1 MQYGQVIDRFQ
12 SDGAVWLTIWDLKA
26 NRKWSIPLSNA
37 ADIHAGDLVEYDRT
51 AARGGTIDLC
61 AISSDAIPFD
71 FEPVAPIR
79 QTQKRQASATRVAA
93 PKEFEVAR

>member
-37 ADIHAGDLVEYDRT
+37 VDIRTGDLVEYDRS
-51 AARGGTIDLC
+51 AARRGTIDLC
-61 AISSDAIPFD
+61 VISQDAVPFD

-79 QTQKRQASATRVAA
+79 RKPKRPASPTRVAA

>member
-12 SDGAVWLTIWDLKA
+12 SDGSVWLTIWDLKA

-37 ADIHAGDLVEYDRT
+37 ADIHAGDLVEYDRGT
-51 AARGGTIDLC
+51 ARGGTIDLRV
-61 AISSDAIPFD
+61 ISSDAIPFD

-79 QTQKRQASATRVAA
+79 QAPERQASATRVAT
-93 PKEFEVAR
+93 PKELEVVR